1 MKIEKIRKESFTVI
15 GKEGSTDDGAGFIQR
30 LWDDANGHFDQV
42 ADLAKRDE
50 NGDLA
55 GVWGTMSD
63 FSRSFSPWKYF
74 KEGLYLAGIECTENA
89 TAPEG
94 WTKWLIPGYVYLK
107 AECDGENTF
116 TEVMNYMKQEKIDL
130 AGAIHDFTCPPSGK
144 NYMYFP
150 IERLN

>member
-63 FSRSFSPWKYF
+63 FSRSFYPWKDF

>member
-63 FSRSFSPWKYF
+63 FSKKDCILQVLSVQKMQLHRKVGRN
-74 KEGLYLAGIECTENA
+74 GLFQA
-89 TAPEG
+89 
-94 WTKWLIPGYVYLK
+94 
-107 AECDGENTF
+107 
-116 TEVMNYMKQEKIDL
+116 
-130 AGAIHDFTCPPSGK
+130 
-144 NYMYFP
+144 MY
-150 IERLN
+150 I

>member
-63 FSRSFSPWKYF
+63 FSRSFSPWKDF
-74 KEGLYLAGIECTENA
+74 KEGLYLAGIECTE
-89 TAPEG
+89 TVSYTHLTLP
-94 WTKWLIPGYVYLK
+94 T
-107 AECDGENTF
+107 T
-116 TEVMNYMKQEKIDL
+116 
-130 AGAIHDFTCPPSGK
+130 
-144 NYMYFP
+144 
-150 IERLN
+150 